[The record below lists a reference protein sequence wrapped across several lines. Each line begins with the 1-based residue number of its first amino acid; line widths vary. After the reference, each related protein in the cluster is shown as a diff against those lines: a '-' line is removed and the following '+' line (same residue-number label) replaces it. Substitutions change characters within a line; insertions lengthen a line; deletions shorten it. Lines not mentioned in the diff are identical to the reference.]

1 MFYGGYHPPIESGMA
16 RDTISKVW
24 SRYDEVLASHKAI
37 LDVQPC
43 LEKLSWG
50 VLPPTGMPL
59 FRGRVLPPIKSMA
72 KIAPITFSYL
82 SDVSFPFCSV
92 ACPQWFGRL

>member
-43 LEKLSWG
+43 LDKLSWG
-50 VLPPTGMPL
+50 VPPPIGMPL
-59 FRGRVLPPIKSMA
+59 FRGGVPPPIKSMD
-72 KIAPITFSYL
+72 KIAPISQSGMKQMHRL
-82 SDVSFPFCSV
+82 LRVS
-92 ACPQWFGRL
+92 